1 MQAELK
7 WLAMTGL
14 MTALFWMPYVLDRM
28 RVKGIMGAMGNPQ
41 TDDRPLAEWAQRAK
55 SAHLNA
61 AENLAVFAPLVLI
74 AVAAG
79 IDNPLIAQASAIYFF
94 ARLAHFVVYSAGIP
108 VLRTLSFLAGFA
120 AQVMV
125 AGVIL
130 GWL

>member
-28 RVKGIMGAMGNPQ
+28 RVKGMFGAMGNPQ
-41 TDDRPLAEWAQRAK
+41 SDDPPLADWAQRAAR
-55 SAHLNA
+55 AHQNA
-61 AENLAVFAPLVLI
+61 VENLVVFAPLVLI

-79 IDNPLIAQASAIYFF
+79 ISNPMVAQASAIYFF
-94 ARLAHFVVYSAGIP
+94 ARLAHFVVYTAGIP
-108 VLRTLSFLAGFA
+108 VLRTLAFLAGFA

-125 AGVIL
+125 AAAIF